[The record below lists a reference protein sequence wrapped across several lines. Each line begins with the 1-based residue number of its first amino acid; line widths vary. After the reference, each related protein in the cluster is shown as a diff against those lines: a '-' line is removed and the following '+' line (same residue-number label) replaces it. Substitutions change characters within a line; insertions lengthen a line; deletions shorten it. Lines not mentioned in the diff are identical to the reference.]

1 MALLGAELFRLDL
14 PVLLVQL
21 GARVVIV
28 ETMTILD
35 LAPRTMATTQ
45 VDVHLRIARRGPALG
60 AAEHSWVFWIRTLT
74 SHRKLQEGR

>member
-1 MALLGAELFRLDL
+1 MFRLDL

-35 LAPRTMATTQ
+35 LAPRTIATTH
-45 VDVHLRIARRGPALG
+45 VDVHLRIARRSPTLG

-74 SHRKLQEGR
+74 SHPNVQEGR